1 MGNSPAVFF
10 INLKGEDMAECS
22 VIIGGKKVYLPTLT
36 LDLAERQDEV
46 RAAKGARERYELQ
59 LAYLKDV
66 VAEEQLEEALG
77 SLDIEECDLVELN
90 VSYIKVVNAYSAP
103 VLEAQA
109 KAANEQV
116 KAVRPALDVIA
127 QAKN

>member
-1 MGNSPAVFF
+1 
-10 INLKGEDMAECS
+10 MAECS

-36 LDLAERQDEV
+36 LDLAERQDDV

>member
-1 MGNSPAVFF
+1 
-10 INLKGEDMAECS
+10 MAECS
-22 VIIGGKKVYLPTLT
+22 VTIGGKKAYLPTLT
-36 LDLAERQDEV
+36 LDLAERQDAV
-46 RAAKGARERYELQ
+46 REAKSARERYALQ
-59 LAYLKDV
+59 LDYLKDV

-77 SLDIEECDLVELN
+77 SLELESCDLVELN

-109 KAANEQV
+109 KAANDQV

-127 QAKN
+127 KTKN